1 MASHWLMVAKAQ
13 VEDFLDAGAGV
24 EHENEQCARFPYLK
38 WRILRCPSLASFWVS
53 ANTHQ
58 KREKPLV
65 GLISQGG
72 ISTGDTV

>member
-1 MASHWLMVAKAQ
+1 MGAKVQ

-38 WRILRCPSLASFWVS
+38 WRILRCPSLAPFWVS

-65 GLISQGG
+65 GLISKGESPLG
-72 ISTGDTV
+72 IQCK